1 MLWEGKSAVIYLRVS
16 TEMQADGFSLD
27 GQRSTIKRYADREG
41 IIVKEIYEDAGKS
54 GKSIDGRPAFKQMLE
69 DIKGGLDIDYIL
81 VYKLSRF
88 GRNAA
93 DILTSIEYIQSY
105 DINLIATDAIR
116 AQLAGFSPYMAA
128 LT

>member
-1 MLWEGKSAVIYLRVS
+1 MLREGKNAVIYLRVS

-27 GQRSTIKRYADREG
+27 GQRSTIKRYAEREG

-105 DINLIATDAIR
+105 DINLIAT
-116 AQLAGFSPYMAA
+116 
-128 LT
+128 